1 MAGWEETVEEIE
13 AHLGEDQ
20 VDSVTEEA
28 AEEAAEEATEAALV
42 VASALVREGASLLSD
57 KSAWTSLR

>member
-1 MAGWEETVEEIE
+1 MDQEVEVVGWGETAEEIE

-28 AEEAAEEATEAALV
+28 AEEATEAALV
-42 VASALVREGASLLSD
+42 VASALVHERASLSND
-57 KSAWTSLR
+57 KSA